1 MFRHILFLIAV
12 AGIIGAAQLAA
23 TARPNNPVL
32 PPPVEPPVKPSA
44 RAIAA
49 AGLVEAV
56 RENTAIGVPIPALV
70 TAVDVKVWDKVKAG
84 QPLMRL
90 DDRDLR
96 ATLGSLRAAESAAK
110 AETESAEATFA
121 ATDAERRRIADTL
134 TRWNAIDN
142 PRAISAE
149 DLARVRSEAEVA
161 TARLAAAR
169 AGVTRAQANAEL
181 AAAKVAECETLIE
194 RLVVKAPID
203 GTVLQVNTRAGEFA
217 SPGAARAPIIIGDIE
232 TLQLRCDID
241 EQIAPRMRPGLPAIA
256 YLKGDATHRI
266 PLIFERIEPFVVPK
280 QSLTGASIERVDT
293 RVLQVI
299 YSFPSDAARPV
310 YVGQQMDV
318 YIEEN

>member
-1 MFRHILFLIAV
+1 MFRYILFLIAV
-12 AGIIGAAQLAA
+12 AGIIGASQLAA
-23 TARPNNPVL
+23 TARPDNPVL
-32 PPPVEPPVKPSA
+32 PPPVEPPVKPGT

-56 RENTAIGVPIPALV
+56 RENTAIGVPVPALV

-84 QPLMRL
+84 QPLLHL
-90 DDRDLR
+90 DDSDLR

-110 AETESAEATFA
+110 ADTETALATLA
-121 ATDAERRRIADTL
+121 ATEAESRRITDTL
-134 TRWNAIDN
+134 SRWNAVAD

-149 DLARVRSEAEVA
+149 DLARVRSDAEVA
-161 TARLAAAR
+161 AARVAAAR

-181 AAAKVAECETLIE
+181 ATAKVAECQTLID

-217 SPGAARAPIIIGDIE
+217 APGALRAPIVLGDID

-241 EQIAPRMRPGLPAIA
+241 EQIAPRMRPGLPGVA

-266 PLIFERIEPFVVPK
+266 PLVFDRIEPFVVPK

-299 YSFPSDAARPV
+299 YRFPNNPERPV

-318 YIEEN
+318 YIEEK